1 LRFDSILCPIK
12 FPQDMKIIDGK
23 AVSEEF
29 KNSMKQDVLEYKQKF
44 ERVPHLAAILVGDNP
59 ASKAYVSNKVKSC
72 DQVGFKSSVITL
84 PEDIS
89 EDDLISEIEK
99 LNVDKDIDGFI
110 VQLPLPKHINEVR
123 VTLAIDHKKDVD
135 GFHPINF
142 GRMAQGLPCYLPA
155 TPYGIT
161 MLLDRYNIETAGKHV
176 VVVGRSNIVG
186 TPISI
191 LLSRKSKIGDATVTL
206 THSKTKNLHYI
217 VQQADIV
224 IAAIGIPG
232 FVTADMIKDG
242 AVVIDVGIN
251 RVEDDQQTS
260 GSKLVGDVDY
270 DRVSKKCSFITPVPG
285 GVGPMTVMGLIMNTF
300 KAAQKTIYS

>member
-1 LRFDSILCPIK
+1 
-12 FPQDMKIIDGK
+12 MKIIDGK
-23 AVSEEF
+23 AVSEEL

-72 DQVGFKSSVITL
+72 DQVGFKSSVIKL
-84 PEDIS
+84 SEDIS
-89 EDDLISEIEK
+89 EDDLITEIEK
-99 LNVDKDIDGFI
+99 LNDDNDIDGFI

-270 DRVSKKCSFITPVPG
+270 ERVSKKCSFITPVPG

-300 KAAQKTIYS
+300 KAAQKTIYY